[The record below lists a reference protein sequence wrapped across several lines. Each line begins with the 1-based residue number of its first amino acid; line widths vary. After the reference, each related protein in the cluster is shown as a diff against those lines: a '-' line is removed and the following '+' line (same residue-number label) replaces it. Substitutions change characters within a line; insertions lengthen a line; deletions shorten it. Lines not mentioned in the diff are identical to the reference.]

1 MLLDLLV
8 EGRQGILDWFWG
20 IWKLKGEAA
29 LQEVAVVSWG
39 LWNVHNSALFRDLIK
54 IPSKVYLDALQYVK
68 VYPEAQ
74 VQSECSRLP
83 ISTRRK
89 GWTTPRE
96 GWYKVNMNGAVFSDI
111 KKVGVGVVIRNEFG
125 EFLGAMSELLDFGL
139 DATNA
144 EARAALCAIEF
155 TTGMSFQYNF

>member
-39 LWNVHNSALFRDLIK
+39 LWNVRNSALFRDLIK

-68 VYPEAQ
+68 MYQEAQ

-83 ISTRRK
+83 ISTGRK
-89 GWTTPRE
+89 GWTTPRK
-96 GWYKVNMNGAVFSDI
+96 GWYKVNLDGAVFSDI
-111 KKVGVGVVIRNEFG
+111 KKVGVGWLFVMR
-125 EFLGAMSELLDFGL
+125 LGNSWKL
-139 DATNA
+139 
-144 EARAALCAIEF
+144 
-155 TTGMSFQYNF
+155 